1 MKLSKLI
8 ILGLLSLI
16 PIEYVMATTIYQTR
30 TSWICILLIIYPV
43 GLGWYLKTIS
53 YFLYTLIVKI
63 MGISFSVLCT
73 HLFMDVMATAEA
85 FKMFDAP
92 LLAII
97 LGVVNVVVMIIT
109 FLIHFTILNR
119 DE

>member
-1 MKLSKLI
+1 
-8 ILGLLSLI
+8 
-16 PIEYVMATTIYQTR
+16 
-30 TSWICILLIIYPV
+30 
-43 GLGWYLKTIS
+43 
-53 YFLYTLIVKI
+53 
-63 MGISFSVLCT
+63 
-73 HLFMDVMATAEA
+73 MATAEA